1 LFGFQRINIKRLK
14 MFYVSRDR
22 VRRILSSQG
31 IQNFIFVCVCFWV
44 VPTLSAQPL
53 PVVASFSILADMVRE
68 VGGPHVEVTSL
79 VGPNTDAHVFD
90 PTPAD
95 AKRIASA
102 RLVFVNGLGFEGWL
116 DRLVKAS
123 GYRGPIVIASKGVK
137 TPLQLK
143 DAHDHA
149 GAAKGHGHQH
159 SHGAPD
165 PHAWQNLAN
174 AERYVETIR
183 IALAAALP
191 AHSAELEQRATDYIK
206 RIRALDLATK
216 AQIAAVAVERRR
228 VITSHDAFGYFAA
241 AYGVT
246 FYPLQGLATGSEPTA
261 AEVVRVIDLIK
272 KNKVSAIFTEN
283 ISDPRVLERIAK
295 DSGAKVG
302 GRLYADA
309 LTEPG
314 TSADT
319 YLKMF
324 QHNVTTIVQGISGK
338 ARE

>member
-1 LFGFQRINIKRLK
+1 MLNVVNERLQKLFLAIVFCL
-14 MFYVSRDR
+14 VTP
-22 VRRILSSQG
+22 VLA
-31 IQNFIFVCVCFWV
+31 
-44 VPTLSAQPL
+44 AQPL

-68 VGGPHVEVTSL
+68 VGGPHIEVTSL
-79 VGPNTDAHVFD
+79 VGPNTDSHVFN

-137 TPLQLK
+137 SPLQLK
-143 DAHDHA
+143 DDHHHA
-149 GAAKGHGHQH
+149 GASKGHGHQH

-191 AHSAELEQRATDYIK
+191 AHSAVFEQRAADYNK
-206 RIRALDLATK
+206 RIRALDQATK
-216 AQIAAVAVERRR
+216 AQIAIVPVERRR

-272 KNKVSAIFTEN
+272 KNKVTAIFTEN

-314 TSADT
+314 TAADT

-324 QHNVTTIVQGISGK
+324 ELNVATIVQGMSGK
-338 ARE
+338 VSP

>member
-1 LFGFQRINIKRLK
+1 
-14 MFYVSRDR
+14 MFSVIRGR
-22 VRRILSSQG
+22 VQTILNSQG
-31 IQNFIFVCVCFWV
+31 IQKFLLACVCFWV
-44 VPTLSAQPL
+44 IPTLSAQPL

-123 GYRGPIVIASKGVK
+123 GYRGPIVIASKGIK

-149 GAAKGHGHQH
+149 SAAKGHGHQH
-159 SHGAPD
+159 SYAAPD

-191 AHSAELEQRATDYIK
+191 AHSAVLEQRATDYIK
-206 RIRALDLATK
+206 RIRALDQATK

-241 AYGVT
+241 AYGIT
-246 FYPLQGLATGSEPTA
+246 FYPLQGLSTGSEPSA

-272 KNKVSAIFTEN
+272 KSKVSAIFTEN

-314 TSADT
+314 TSADS

-338 ARE
+338 ASE

>member
-1 LFGFQRINIKRLK
+1 
-14 MFYVSRDR
+14 
-22 VRRILSSQG
+22 
-31 IQNFIFVCVCFWV
+31 
-44 VPTLSAQPL
+44 
-53 PVVASFSILADMVRE
+53 
-68 VGGPHVEVTSL
+68 VTSL

-149 GAAKGHGHQH
+149 GTAKGHGAKH

-191 AHSAELEQRATDYIK
+191 AHSAVLEQRATDYIK
-206 RIRALDLATK
+206 RIRALDQVTK

-241 AYGVT
+241 AYGIT
-246 FYPLQGLATGSEPTA
+246 FYPLQGLATGSEPSA

-295 DSGAKVG
+295 DSGAIVG

-314 TSADT
+314 TSTDT

-324 QHNVTTIVQGISGK
+324 QHNVTTIVRGISGK

>member
-1 LFGFQRINIKRLK
+1 

-22 VRRILSSQG
+22 VRRILNSQG
-31 IQNFIFVCVCFWV
+31 IQKLLLAFVCFWA
-44 VPTLSAQPL
+44 VPTLVAQPL
-53 PVVASFSILADMVRE
+53 PVVASFSVLADMVRE
-68 VGGPHVEVTSL
+68 VGGPHVEVISL

-149 GAAKGHGHQH
+149 GAVKGHSTQH

-191 AHSAELEQRATDYIK
+191 AHSAVLEQRATDYIK
-206 RIRALDLATK
+206 RIRALDQATK
-216 AQIAAVAVERRR
+216 VQIAAVAVERRR

-241 AYGVT
+241 AYGIT
-246 FYPLQGLATGSEPTA
+246 FYPLQGLATGSEPSA
-261 AEVVRVIDLIK
+261 ADVVRIIDLIK
-272 KNKVSAIFTEN
+272 KNKVTAIFTEN

-314 TSADT
+314 TSADS

-324 QHNVTTIVQGISGK
+324 QQNVTTIVQGISRQAG
-338 ARE
+338 E

>member
-1 LFGFQRINIKRLK
+1 MLRTVTRRL
-14 MFYVSRDR
+14 
-22 VRRILSSQG
+22 RRIMLMTLL
-31 IQNFIFVCVCFWV
+31 CVAAQS
-44 VPTLSAQPL
+44 LSAQSL
-53 PVVASFSILADMVRE
+53 PVVASFSVLADMVRE
-68 VGGPHVEVTSL
+68 VGGPHVEVFSL
-79 VGPNTDAHVFD
+79 VGPNADSHVFD

-102 RLVFVNGLGFEGWL
+102 KLVFVNGLGFEGWL

-123 GYRGPIVIASKGVK
+123 GYRGPIVVVSKGVS
-137 TPLQLK
+137 TPPERA
-143 DAHDHA
+143 DEHVSAR
-149 GAAKGHGHQH
+149 AATHKPVQH
-159 SHGAPD
+159 THGALD

-174 AERYVETIR
+174 AALYVQTIR
-183 IALAAALP
+183 DALIAAMP
-191 AHSAELEQRATDYIK
+191 MHSAQLNQRATDYIN
-206 RIRALDLATK
+206 RIQSLDQATK
-216 AQIAAVAVERRR
+216 VRIAAVAAERRR

-246 FYPLQGLATGSEPTA
+246 FYPLQGLATASEPSA
-261 AEVVRVIDLIK
+261 AEIVRIVDQIK

-283 ISDPRVLERIAK
+283 ISDPRVLERIAQ

-314 TSADT
+314 TAADT

-324 QHNVTTIVQGISGK
+324 ERNVTTIVEGISVK
-338 ARE
+338 AHE